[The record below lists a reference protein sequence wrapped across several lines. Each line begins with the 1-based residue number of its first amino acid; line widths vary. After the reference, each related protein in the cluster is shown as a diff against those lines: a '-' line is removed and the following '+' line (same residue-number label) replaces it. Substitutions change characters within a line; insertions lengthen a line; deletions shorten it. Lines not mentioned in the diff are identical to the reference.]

1 MILQVETMVPDS
13 VEVVEKLKSGVS
25 ETTDKVQSFWDGVRE
40 FYVNVVMT
48 NVPKIILMIVLLWLG
63 WYLVNRLTDFIKKLM
78 IKRDTDVSLRNF
90 LGSLINILL
99 KVVLVMTIMSMVGVQ
114 IASFV
119 ALLGSVGL
127 AIGMALQG
135 TLQNFAG
142 GVIILLLKPFKV
154 GDFIEQGSF
163 SGTVNNIQ
171 IFNTYLTTPDNKVII
186 IPNSQLATNSLINY
200 TRSDCRRLDIPVGIP
215 YGESVEKVRG
225 ELLALAAACPLVLGE
240 PEQPVVH
247 VADLG
252 DGYLKLTLRFWVK
265 TGDYW
270 SALFQMN
277 QSVYDKM
284 VSAGYTLP
292 APKIDV
298 HVSNK

>member
-1 MILQVETMVPDS
+1 MVPDS

-215 YGESVEKVRG
+215 YGEGTWRTAG
-225 ELLALAAACPLVLGE
+225 PGRCLPPRARRTGTAGGTCGRPGRRLPQAHPAFLGQDGRLLVGSFPDE
-240 PEQPVVH
+240 PVC
-247 VADLG
+247 L
-252 DGYLKLTLRFWVK
+252 
-265 TGDYW
+265 
-270 SALFQMN
+270 
-277 QSVYDKM
+277 
-284 VSAGYTLP
+284 
-292 APKIDV
+292 
-298 HVSNK
+298 

>member
-1 MILQVETMVPDS
+1 MVPDS
-13 VEVVEKLKSGVS
+13 VEVVEKLKTGVS
-25 ETTDKVQSFWDGVRE
+25 ETTDKVQTFWDGVRE
-40 FYVNVVMT
+40 FYVNVIMT
-48 NVPKIILMIVLLWLG
+48 NVPKIILMIVLLWVG
-63 WYLVNRLTDFIKKLM
+63 WYLVNRLTDFIKKM
-78 IKRDTDVSLRNF
+78 MVKRDTDVSLRNF

-163 SGTVNNIQ
+163 SGTVNDIQ

-186 IPNSQLATNSLINY
+186 IPNSLINY

-225 ELLALAAACPLVLGE
+225 ELLALAAVCPLVLKE

-292 APKIDV
+292 AQKIDV

>member
-1 MILQVETMVPDS
+1 MILQVETMIPDS
-13 VEVVEKLKSGVS
+13 AEVVEQLKTGVAQ
-25 ETTDKVQSFWDGVRE
+25 TTEQVNTFWASVRE
-40 FYVNVVMT
+40 FYVNTIMA

-63 WYLVNRLTDFIKKLM
+63 WYLVNRLTEFIKKMM

-163 SGTVNNIQ
+163 SGTVNMIQ

-186 IPNSQLATNSLINY
+186 IPNSQLATSSLINY
-200 TRSDCRRLDIPVGIP
+200 TRSDHRRLDIPVGIS
-215 YGESVEKVRG
+215 YGESVEKVRS
-225 ELLALAAACPLVLGE
+225 ELLALAAACPLVLSE
-240 PEQPVVH
+240 PEAPSVN

-252 DGYLKLTLRFWVK
+252 NGYLNLTLRFWVK
-265 TGDYW
+265 TNDYW
-270 SALFQMN
+270 TALFEMN

-284 VSAGYTLP
+284 VSAGYMLP
-292 APKIDV
+292 AQKIDV

>member
-1 MILQVETMVPDS
+1 MIPDS
-13 VEVVEKLKSGVS
+13 VEVVEQLKTGVAQ
-25 ETTDKVQSFWDGVRE
+25 TTEQVNTFWASVRE
-40 FYVNVVMT
+40 FYVNTIMA

-63 WYLVNRLTDFIKKLM
+63 WYLVNRLTEFIKKMM

-163 SGTVNNIQ
+163 SGTVNMIQ

-186 IPNSQLATNSLINY
+186 IPNSQLATSSLINY
-200 TRSDCRRLDIPVGIP
+200 TRSDHRRLDIPVGIS
-215 YGESVEKVRG
+215 YGESVEKVRS
-225 ELLALAAACPLVLGE
+225 ELLALAAACPLVLSE
-240 PEQPVVH
+240 PEAPSVNVT
-247 VADLG
+247 DLG
-252 DGYLKLTLRFWVK
+252 NGYLNLTLRFWVK
-265 TGDYW
+265 TNDYW
-270 SALFQMN
+270 TALFEMN

-284 VSAGYTLP
+284 VSDGYTLP
-292 APKIDV
+292 AQKIDV
-298 HVSNK
+298 HLSNK

>member
-1 MILQVETMVPDS
+1 MVPDS
-13 VEVVEKLKSGVS
+13 VEVVEKLKTGVS
-25 ETTDKVQSFWDGVRE
+25 ETTDKVQTFWDGVRE
-40 FYVNVVMT
+40 FYVNVIMT
-48 NVPKIILMIVLLWLG
+48 NVPKIILMIVLLWVG
-63 WYLVNRLTDFIKKLM
+63 WYLVNRLTDFIKKM
-78 IKRDTDVSLRNF
+78 MVKRDTDVSLRNF

-163 SGTVNNIQ
+163 SGTVNDIQ

-215 YGESVEKVRG
+215 YGESVEKVRS
-225 ELLALAAACPLVLGE
+225 ELLALCPLVLKE

-292 APKIDV
+292 AQKIDV